1 MNVSGSSSPCDVK
14 DDQLRLLFSG
24 VPDYGHLLPLIPL
37 ARAAIAA
44 GHTIGVLTGT
54 GMADLI
60 TTELGAGPAEHLAA
74 GASPDVFSADTA
86 ARTGA
91 DVFKPTPAIIGEIF
105 GGSRVDLGADE
116 SLDVAAGWRPDLII
130 TETFDAVGP
139 MVAAAQG
146 IPWHHAGIGP
156 ALPAAIADAIA
167 ETAAARYAQRGL
179 THIRPAS
186 YLDPCPPTL
195 QNPTGRPTR
204 PVSWCDPRHTAHQ
217 ALPAQTCR
225 PPTPSGRVHSLP
237 SARFFP
243 NPDSWT
249 RSMPSPRK
257 PCARS
262 PIRLRSCV
270 LSQGRSS
277 NAYPIT
283 IAETVA
289 RLAQSN

>member
-1 MNVSGSSSPCDVK
+1 
-14 DDQLRLLFSG
+14 
-24 VPDYGHLLPLIPL
+24 
-37 ARAAIAA
+37 
-44 GHTIGVLTGT
+44 
-54 GMADLI
+54 MADLI
-60 TTELGAGPAEHLAA
+60 TAELGAGPAEHLAA

-186 YLDPCPPTL
+186 YFDPCPPTL
-195 QNPTGRPTR
+195 QTLLDAPRAPYRGATTGAPHTR
-204 PVSWCDPRHTAHQ
+204 R
-217 ALPAQTCR
+217 CR
-225 PPTPSGRVHSLP
+225 PRPAARPPRAAACTRYLRHDFFQTRILGRGRCRAHGSR
-237 SARFFP
+237 AHDHRFALGRAYCRRVALR
-243 NPDSWT
+243 T
-249 RSMPSPRK
+249 RT
-257 PCARS
+257 
-262 PIRLRSCV
+262 RLRSRK
-270 LSQGRSS
+270 RS
-277 NAYPIT
+277 
-283 IAETVA
+283 
-289 RLAQSN
+289 LG